1 MGADGVAKKMRNDAD
16 PTHRGRE
23 MDQRE
28 AENRKLIELEERKVL
43 PTEPI
48 RNPPP
53 SGEKI
58 LTVLYTIWAEEHG
71 VILKDIKIT
80 KKKKEATK

>member
-1 MGADGVAKKMRNDAD
+1 M
-16 PTHRGRE
+16 
-23 MDQRE
+23 
-28 AENRKLIELEERKVL
+28 EERKVL

-48 RNPPP
+48 RNPP

-58 LTVLYTIWAEEHG
+58 LKVLYTIWAEEHG
-71 VILKDIKIT
+71 VVLKDIKIT

>member
-1 MGADGVAKKMRNDAD
+1 
-16 PTHRGRE
+16 
-23 MDQRE
+23 MDQIE

>member
-1 MGADGVAKKMRNDAD
+1 M
-16 PTHRGRE
+16 
-23 MDQRE
+23 
-28 AENRKLIELEERKVL
+28 EERKVL

-53 SGEKI
+53 SGERI

-71 VILKDIKIT
+71 VVLSDIKIT
-80 KKKKEATK
+80 KATEEEIERRRQKTQQLRDQIAGRKKRKCSK